1 MKRILRKCV
10 TCKRVEG
17 VPYTPLPAPDL
28 LMERV
33 SLDPPFSHTGLDFI
47 GPLYIQEGKSQSE
60 KSSNKVYIR
69 LFKCASARAI
79 HLELTPSLSVES
91 FLRAFQRFASRRG
104 VPVTLMSDNATTF
117 KSASKDIRK
126 ITRSEEVLR
135 YLTDNRITRN
145 FIVEKGPWWG
155 GGGGYWERMVK
166 GVKQPLKKTVGRST
180 LDYGELQ
187 TAVVE
192 IEAVVNA
199 SPLTYVYDN
208 EDSVSTPLTPS
219 YLINGRLVTVT
230 PKDQHFEVVSV
241 NKALTK
247 RAKHQQ
253 RLLQQFTKRWQHEYL
268 LSLRERASE
277 KCKRQNKECPIS
289 AGDIVIVK
297 SDQSTRNFWKL
308 AKVEELLPGRD
319 GQIQSARVKVASSDG
334 RKPQVLRRVLQHL
347 IPVEGSE

>member
-1 MKRILRKCV
+1 
-10 TCKRVEG
+10 
-17 VPYTPLPAPDL
+17 
-28 LMERV
+28 
-33 SLDPPFSHTGLDFI
+33 
-47 GPLYIQEGKSQSE
+47 
-60 KSSNKVYIR
+60 
-69 LFKCASARAI
+69 
-79 HLELTPSLSVES
+79 
-91 FLRAFQRFASRRG
+91 
-104 VPVTLMSDNATTF
+104 
-117 KSASKDIRK
+117 
-126 ITRSEEVLR
+126 
-135 YLTDNRITRN
+135 
-145 FIVEKGPWWG
+145 
-155 GGGGYWERMVK
+155 MVK

-187 TAVVE
+187 TAVEE

-219 YLINGRLVTVT
+219 YLINGRRVTVT

-289 AGDIVIVK
+289 VGDIVIVK
-297 SDQSTRNFWKL
+297 SDQSTRNVWKL

-319 GQIQSARVKVASSDG
+319 GQIRSARVKVASSDG
-334 RKPQVLRRVLQHL
+334 RKPQVLRRVIQHL
-347 IPVEGSE
+347 IPVEVSEYKKGTCSEILRETCGRNIAS